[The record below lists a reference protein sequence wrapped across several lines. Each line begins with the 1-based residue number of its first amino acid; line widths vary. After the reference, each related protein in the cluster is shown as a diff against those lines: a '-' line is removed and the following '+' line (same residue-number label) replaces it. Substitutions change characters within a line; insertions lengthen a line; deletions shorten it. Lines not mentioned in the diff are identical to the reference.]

1 MGILDFRFPIS
12 NWSVPVRVRPVF
24 LLLSLCS
31 IGSLGV
37 LAEEPILSPT
47 TRAIP
52 GQTATP
58 FLRFQNSA
66 AKSSVKIAGQWNG
79 WSAQL
84 PLAKSG
90 DLWQLDTRTLPVP
103 HGGRYEYKFITDGDW
118 ESGDNRVLHL
128 NDDKLLEIP
137 PDVVASCTLDQPDE
151 ILVLLKRPMPAG
163 TKPHIA
169 LTASGGAA
177 PAIKEILTTPGDAE
191 SLRRGYGI
199 TGDTITFLFDPA
211 AYGQTVAPNA
221 RIALAGSF
229 NNWQGA
235 GTFLSP
241 KSDGTWSANFPLSS
255 LRPLDGDTN
264 LVFKFIVNGNWMQPP
279 AGAPNIQSDGKGNVN
294 LRVDRTA
301 SGSST
306 ITIKTTQP
314 LRFDR
319 TYTLVLDGVG
329 DRRIRQQIEPGRA
342 LDAVVSTKPLGVTL
356 DRTNLVTDF
365 RIYAPRATA
374 VHLCFFDTPHFEVR
388 TPQYKRLEPKE
399 RYAMLRNATD
409 GTWALSTV
417 GLDVGRYYA
426 FTIAG
431 PDGAGE
437 SFNADNYIGD
447 PYADAAAH
455 AENCTI
461 VMDRS
466 ATNQW
471 FSGWTDQTWRAP
483 KHEDM
488 VIYEAHVRD
497 LTRDASSGV
506 PEALRGKFAGV
517 PNPNLLTHLRTLG
530 VNMIEFLPTSEFG
543 NGDDRYDWGYCTAYY
558 FAPEASYA
566 RDPARGSQVYEFK
579 NMVNELHRQ
588 GFGVIVDMV
597 YNHVG
602 YPNIFAAL
610 DKKYYFRFGP
620 DYAFQNFSGC
630 GNDIRTE
637 APMMRR
643 LIIESMVHWAREYR
657 VDGFRLDL
665 AELIDMETL
674 QQAREAVLKVNPN
687 AIVISEPWSF
697 RGDHKQQ
704 LRGTGW
710 SAWNNDFRYAI
721 KDFVRGRAD
730 RNWVKKVIAGSTEI
744 WTANPLQAVN
754 YVESHD
760 DMALV
765 DELSGAPNHDGR
777 NVTDDEARMNRLTAS
792 VLFTSFGIP
801 MINEGQEFL
810 RSKHGIKNTF
820 DRGDAINAVH
830 WSHRTQ
836 PLPAQNLKFYTDLIN
851 LRRSPDGA
859 SLRLREI
866 PLGYIQWIEPE
877 DPRLLGMIVNATHA
891 KSGRAFIILHNAAN
905 FGADFNVPLPPGT
918 WKKIHDGF
926 DLNLTGHTR
935 HTGGQPLNIRVPY
948 GTTVILMD

>member
-1 MGILDFRFPIS
+1 MKRH
-12 NWSVPVRVRPVF
+12 WSF
-24 LLLSLCS
+24 GLGHWSLALSSLLSLA
-31 IGSLGV
+31 SLS
-37 LAEEPILSPT
+37 LASDPILSPT
-47 TRAIP
+47 TRAII
-52 GQTATP
+52 GQQATP
-58 FLRFQNSA
+58 WLKFQNPA

-84 PLAKSG
+84 TLTKSG
-90 DLWQLDTRTLPVP
+90 DVWQFDTRTLPVP

-118 ESGDNRVLHL
+118 EQGDNRVLFL

-137 PDVVASCTLDQPDE
+137 PDVIASCTHDKPDE

-163 TKPHIA
+163 TKPQITLA
-169 LTASGGAA
+169 CSGGAA
-177 PAIKEILTTPGDAE
+177 PGIKEILTTAGDAE
-191 SLRRGYGI
+191 THLRGYRI
-199 TGDTITFLFDPA
+199 VGDTIIFIFDPA
-211 AYGQTVAPNA
+211 VYGQQPAANS
-221 RIALAGSF
+221 RITIAGSF
-229 NNWQGA
+229 NNWNPGA
-235 GTFLSP
+235 KVMLRAA
-241 KSDGTWSANFPLSS
+241 DGTWTAEYPLSS
-255 LRPLDGDTN
+255 LRPLDGDVN
-264 LVFKFIVNGNWMQPP
+264 LVFKFVVNGNWMQPP
-279 AGAPNIQSDGKGNVN
+279 AGAPNAQPDGKGNVN
-294 LRVDRTA
+294 LRVDRGA
-301 SGSST
+301 AGSST
-306 ITIKTTQP
+306 IMIKTTEP

-319 TYTLVLDGVG
+319 NYSLVIDGIA
-329 DRRIRQQIEPGRA
+329 DRRVRQQVEPGRA

-356 DRTNLVTDF
+356 DRTNQTTSY
-365 RIYAPRATA
+365 RIFAPRATA
-374 VHLCFFDTPHFEVR
+374 VQLCFFDTPHFEVR
-388 TPQYKRLEPKE
+388 SPQYKRIEPKE
-399 RYAMLRNATD
+399 RYTMLRSATD
-409 GTWALSTV
+409 GTWALSTI

-426 FTIAG
+426 FTVAG

-437 SFNADNYIGD
+437 SFNGDNYIGD

-461 VMDRS
+461 VMDRD
-466 ATNQW
+466 ATNQL
-471 FSGWTDQTWRAP
+471 FSGWTDQNWRAP

-497 LTRDASSGV
+497 LTRDPSSGV
-506 PEALRGKFAGV
+506 PEPLRGKFGGV
-517 PNPNLLTHLRTLG
+517 PNPNFLAHLRSLG
-530 VNMIEFLPTSEFG
+530 ANMIEFLPTSEFG
-543 NGDDRYDWGYCTAYY
+543 NGDDRYDWGYCTVYY

-566 RDPARGSQVYEFK
+566 SHPMRGSQVYEFK
-579 NMVNELHRQ
+579 RMVNELHRQ

-610 DKKYYFRFGP
+610 DKKYYFRLGA

-630 GNDIRTE
+630 GNDIRSE

-643 LIIESMVHWAREYR
+643 LIIDSMVHWTREYR

-674 QQAREAVLKVNPN
+674 KQARAAVLKVNPN

-697 RGDHKQQ
+697 RGEHKQQ
-704 LRGTGW
+704 LRGTGF

-730 RNWVKKVIAGSTEI
+730 RNRVKQVIAGSTEI

-765 DELSGAPNHDGR
+765 DELSGSPNHDGR
-777 NVTDDEARMNRLTAS
+777 NVTDDEARMNRLCAA

-801 MINEGQEFL
+801 MLNEGQEFL

-820 DRGDAINAVH
+820 DRGDAINAVR
-830 WSHRTQ
+830 WNERSA
-836 PLPAQNLKFYTDLIN
+836 PLAAQNQKFYSDLIK
-851 LRRSPDGA
+851 LRLSPDGA

-866 PLGYIQWIEPE
+866 PPGYIQWIEPE
-877 DPRLLGMIVNATHA
+877 DGRLLGMIVNASHT
-891 KSGRAFIILHNAAN
+891 KPGRAFIVLHNAAN
-905 FGADFNVPLPPGT
+905 YSAGFNVPFPHGKWRQISNGFAITPAAPPT
-918 WKKIHDGF
+918 IE
-926 DLNLTGHTR
+926 
-935 HTGGQPLNIRVPY
+935 GGRTTTIQVPY
-948 GTTVILMD
+948 GTAHIYMD